1 MENMMTLPNIES
13 SETPQESESNE
24 VQERVESSEV
34 REEAQ
39 QLEQATFEPETV
51 IEIEGSYEQSEQIE
65 TAFVE
70 VMQAAETPAAEL
82 PISETERPDPSGDG
96 TSEVSDEVS
105 RQAPGTPDP
114 GMETARD
121 EAILQPNE
129 GKHFDTAEP
138 AMETIDPV
146 AIIDSN
152 DSPLAEVG
160 DSPRTIDERV
170 MIDTVPLPE
179 QPAEAGQEVSVP
191 DSIAN
196 DGEALQIISNILKNE
211 QDESNSLIENRR
223 GVESENGQEISGAA
237 LEEDAVGLSP
247 DDVKVSI
254 GNWPTPERAADGTE
268 IDSDQPL
275 GDLDT
280 PVQDEELMPP
290 QDGMDLEPPAN
301 ALEDGEAD
309 LKKAEG
315 DEGENFL
322 PADWHTYEDED
333 GNDIIVDGNGKPVDS
348 PPVVYEYQGKKYL
361 AYPGD
366 APAVDEKGM
375 LKNPKNLIEAPP
387 AYEAPIKDLYIHEDQ
402 DGKLTVVDKNGKP
415 VDSPPMI
422 VESEVSGSE
431 HPVKYLAYPGTK
443 APFDGT
449 GKPTG
454 EKLNVAQEYNAEIK
468 DMYIHEGTDGKL
480 TVVDKNGKPIDSPP
494 MIVESEVSGS
504 EHPVKYL
511 VYPNTKAPFDE
522 TGKPT
527 GEKLNVAQE
536 YNAEIKDM
544 YIHEGT
550 DGKLT
555 VVDKNGKPVDSPPKI
570 VEYYS
575 NEGETA
581 VKYLAYPGSKA
592 PFDETGKPMPGV
604 KLNPAQEYSAEIK
617 GMYIHEGPDGK
628 VTVVDKNGKPVES
641 PPIVMEHDPNN
652 DGQTVKYLAYPDTK
666 VFDETG
672 KPLAGAKFN
681 PAEQYQ
687 GSTDGLYMHEGEG
700 GKITIVDEK
709 GQPVDS
715 PPDLVKMNGKYYMSY
730 PGTKE
735 AAAIKPDGSIDTK
748 NAKEISYY
756 KPDWW
761 TKNVKQ
767 EKIKGA

>member
-415 VDSPPMI
+415 
-422 VESEVSGSE
+422 
-431 HPVKYLAYPGTK
+431 
-443 APFDGT
+443 
-449 GKPTG
+449 
-454 EKLNVAQEYNAEIK
+454 
-468 DMYIHEGTDGKL
+468 
-480 TVVDKNGKPIDSPP
+480 IDSPP